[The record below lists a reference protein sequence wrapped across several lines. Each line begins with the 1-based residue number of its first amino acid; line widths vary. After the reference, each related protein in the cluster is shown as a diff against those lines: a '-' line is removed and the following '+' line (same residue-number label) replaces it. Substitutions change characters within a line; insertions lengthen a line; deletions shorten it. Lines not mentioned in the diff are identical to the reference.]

1 MATPRGREVDA
12 RGDRGPV
19 VAFTSETTEWAPHP
33 FAPGLDQA
41 VLLSHRDHGAD
52 ATVYLYRSV
61 NAGGDAGPADVPL
74 HQHDA
79 CDDISY
85 VLEGSATI
93 DIEGHGTIVLTPG
106 SFVRVPAGTE
116 HRIHGVSAD
125 FRAINIFAPP
135 RD

>member
-1 MATPRGREVDA
+1 MATPRGREVDG

-19 VAFTSETTEWAPHP
+19 VALTPDSTEWAPHP

-41 VLLSHRDHGAD
+41 

-106 SFVRVPAGTE
+106 SFVRVPAGTK

>member
-1 MATPRGREVDA
+1 MEATAATPEG
-12 RGDRGPV
+12 GNDRGPV
-19 VAFTSETTEWAPHP
+19 VAFHPDTTEWAPHP

-52 ATVYLYRSV
+52 ATVYLYRARGV
-61 NAGGDAGPADVPL
+61 RGADAQDVPL
-74 HQHDA
+74 HQHDD

-93 DIEGHGTIVLTPG
+93 EIEGHGTIELTPG
-106 SFVRVPAGTE
+106 SFVRVPAGTK
-116 HRIHGVSAD
+116 HCVHGVSAD

-135 RD
+135 RE